1 MTRGEP
7 SPVLVGVFGDPV
19 AHSLSPA
26 MHNAAFRAVGIAGVY
41 MKFRVPPARLGAAL
55 RAAAALGFRGV
66 NLTIPHKARGAAL
79 VSRLTSAARRC
90 RSVNTITFAPGGWLG
105 DSTDGEG
112 FLRSL
117 RDAWGFRARGARV
130 VMLGAGG
137 AARAVAF
144 ALLDAGA
151 RELVVVNRTRA
162 RGAALVRALG
172 GGRRARVQAP
182 GTDADWADLL
192 RGATL
197 LVNATSLGMRGESS
211 PVPASAMRAPL
222 RVVDLVYHPP
232 VTALLR
238 AARRAG
244 RPALN
249 RAGMLVHQGAH
260 AFTRWPRRR
269 APVPAMRQALRRA
282 LREE

>member
-1 MTRGEP
+1 
-7 SPVLVGVFGDPV
+7 
-19 AHSLSPA
+19 
-26 MHNAAFRAVGIAGVY
+26 
-41 MKFRVPPARLGAAL
+41 
-55 RAAAALGFRGV
+55 
-66 NLTIPHKARGAAL
+66 
-79 VSRLTSAARRC
+79 
-90 RSVNTITFAPGGWLG
+90 
-105 DSTDGEG
+105 
-112 FLRSL
+112 
-117 RDAWGFRARGARV
+117 
-130 VMLGAGG
+130 MLGAGG

-249 RAGMLVHQGAH
+249 GAGMLVHQGAL
-260 AFTRWPRRR
+260 AFTSWTGRR
-269 APVPAMRQALRRA
+269 APVAAMRQALRRA